1 MNNHM
6 PFCRHNSGFTLLEML
21 LVLGIIALLT
31 AMIVP
36 SLSLPAKPP
45 VPAMVAFLQQQQ
57 NAALNEG
64 KTRFIYWQAP
74 NIVAEPGG
82 QTLTLDK
89 DIILEI
95 NRPAP
100 TGYLGKQLLA
110 IFYSDG
116 TGIASEFRVVQKK
129 TGYPTAILY
138 KIQINPFHSEIAY
151 AFP

>member
-1 MNNHM
+1 MNCHT
-6 PFCRHNSGFTLLEML
+6 PFYRHNAGFTLLEML
-21 LVLGIIALLT
+21 LVLGIVALLT

-45 VPAMVAFLQQQQ
+45 VPALVAFLQQQQ
-57 NAALNEG
+57 NLALTEG
-64 KTRFIYWQAP
+64 KTRHIYWQPP
-74 NIVAEPGG
+74 NIIAEPGG
-82 QTLTLDK
+82 QTIPMDK
-89 DIILEI
+89 EIVLEI

-100 TGYLGKQLLA
+100 TGFLGKQLLA

-138 KIQINPFHSEIAY
+138 KIQISPFHSEIAY